1 MLKKILWFIYG
12 LFSLTFLVYL
22 LAPGPT
28 SIKDFPALP
37 NAVKS
42 SLEGDTIQVPNVAA
56 YFSDNFRDFV
66 APFFLK
72 SFEAKTK
79 FFFPPLRLNHP
90 PEDAFAFIK
99 DQTQSTYL
107 EELTYPLRDSLFVN
121 GLEPVDETGQPR
133 YWGGDKFE
141 IDGKRL
147 STKVTLRY
155 YPSSPAYRIIVWIG
169 INVSTILLFLTAK
182 RILKHE
188 S

>member
-1 MLKKILWFIYG
+1 MIKKILWACYAI
-12 LFSLTFLVYL
+12 FSLAFLIYL
-22 LAPGPT
+22 LVPGPT

-42 SLEGDTIQVPNVAA
+42 TLTGDTIQIPNVAA
-56 YFSDNFRDFV
+56 YFSDNFRDLAV
-66 APFFLK
+66 PFFLRNYQ
-72 SFEAKTK
+72 SKTR

-107 EELTYPLRDSLFVN
+107 EELTYPFRDSLFVN
-121 GLEPVDETGQPR
+121 GLEPVGENGLPR

-141 IDGKRL
+141 VDGKGF

-155 YPSSPAYRIIVWIG
+155 YPSSLIYRITTWLG
-169 INVSTILLFLTAK
+169 INLAVFFLVATSE
-182 RILKHE
+182 RILKHD
-188 S
+188 